1 MTELSRIARNV
12 RRHRAQRRA
21 QGLRVVQFWLPDT
34 STPEF
39 KAQVAQAI
47 KALAKRDPEDEALLD
62 TFERWAAEDFQE

>member
-1 MTELSRIARNV
+1 MTEQSRIARNV

-39 KAQVAQAI
+39 KAQVAHDIA
-47 KALAKRDPEDEALLD
+47 AVAKLDPEDEALLD
-62 TFERWAAEDFQE
+62 TLEQWAAEDFQE

>member
-1 MTELSRIARNV
+1 MTESRIARNV

-34 STPEF
+34 RTPEF
-39 KAQVAQAI
+39 KAQVAHDIA
-47 KALAKRDPEDEALLD
+47 ALAKLDSEDEAMLE